1 MHVLSTE
8 VVTSAGALKQIQHP
22 LALRRQALTS
32 AMEVLA
38 EIAGDSQGAGR
49 GHLFLIVGLIEIWQ
63 GGCRGAQ
70 PLPKAG

>member
-8 VVTSAGALKQIQHP
+8 VVTGTSALKQVQHP

-38 EIAGDSQGAGR
+38 KVAGDSQGAEEGT
-49 GHLFLIVGLIEIWQ
+49 
-63 GGCRGAQ
+63 CS
-70 PLPKAG
+70 